1 MARAR
6 KARLPGL
13 IRTPADMVDG
23 YELGLKLSGKVRP
36 DPQQLARQK
45 GHYSPAAEII
55 QPPRNVIEE
64 IRKIAP
70 GSHKTYLLNFWR
82 RAKVLQV
89 KGLSIDDIVG
99 GLQELVIK
107 NKIPR
112 DWAEK
117 VLGLAQY
124 DVKLIPTI
132 LDRIYGGRGAGA
144 GAPGAGVPPGM

>member
-1 MARAR
+1 VARAR
-6 KARLPGL
+6 KARIPGL

-36 DPQQLARQK
+36 DPAQLARQK
-45 GHYSPAAEII
+45 GHYLPAAEVI
-55 QPPRNVIEE
+55 QPPKNVIEE

-82 RAKVLQV
+82 RAKVLLV
-89 KGLSIDDIVG
+89 KGMHIDDIVG
-99 GLQELVIK
+99 GLQDMVTR

-112 DWAEK
+112 EWAEK
-117 VLGLAQY
+117 VLSLAGY

-132 LDRIYGGRGAGA
+132 LDRIYGGRGAA
-144 GAPGAGVPPGM
+144 GAPAGTPTGL

>member
-13 IRTPADMVDG
+13 IRTAKEMTDR
-23 YELGLKLSGKVRP
+23 YELSLKLSGKVRP
-36 DPQQLARQK
+36 DPQQLAVQK
-45 GHYSPAAEII
+45 GSYSTAAEVI
-55 QPPRNVIEE
+55 QPPQNVVME

-70 GSHKTYLLNFWR
+70 GSHKTYLLNLWR
-82 RAKVLQV
+82 RAKVLAA
-89 KGLSIDDIVG
+89 KGLNIDDIVG

-117 VLGLAQY
+117 VLGLANY
-124 DVKLIPTI
+124 KPEDIRTI
-132 LDRIYGGRGAGA
+132 LDRIFGAGGVA
-144 GAPGAGVPPGM
+144 GAPAGAPRGL

>member
-13 IRTPADMVDG
+13 IRTPAEMADS
-23 YELGLKLSGKVRP
+23 YELSLKLSGKVRP
-36 DPQQLARQK
+36 DPQQLAKQK
-45 GHYSPAAEII
+45 GHYTPAAEVI
-55 QPPRNVIEE
+55 QPPKEVIAE

-82 RAKVLQV
+82 RAKVLLA
-89 KGLSIDDIVG
+89 KGLNMDDIVS

-117 VLGLAQY
+117 ALGLAGY
-124 DVKLIPTI
+124 KPEDIRVI
-132 LDRIYGGRGAGA
+132 LTRVYGGVGAA
-144 GAPGAGVPPGM
+144 GAPAGAPPGL